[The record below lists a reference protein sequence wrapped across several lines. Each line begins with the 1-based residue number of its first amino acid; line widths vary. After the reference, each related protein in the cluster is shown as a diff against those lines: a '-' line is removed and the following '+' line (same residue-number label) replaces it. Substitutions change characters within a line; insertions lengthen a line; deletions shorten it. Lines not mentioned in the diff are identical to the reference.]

1 MSDVMRRD
9 FLGGSATWLAA
20 LAAPAVL
27 APAALAA
34 SPGSRIWSSAEIL
47 VGQSEAD
54 QAPATSIRCPLY
66 FANGH
71 YADAS
76 HSLDLGVF
84 PVQSDIV
91 WNGSTVV
98 PNLGESLAVNVA
110 AGTDGNAY
118 LLVGAEGS
126 VSGGTGVLSGISR
139 AIVRCKYKIAPTAG
153 TPLLIACVYCMVAL
167 VRH

>member
-1 MSDVMRRD
+1 MSNVMRRD
-9 FLGGSATWLAA
+9 FLGGSATLLGA
-20 LAAPAVL
+20 LVAPTVL
-27 APAALAA
+27 APAAWAA
-34 SPGSRIWSSAEIL
+34 AQGSRIWQSAEIL

-66 FANGH
+66 FANGQ
-71 YADAS
+71 YANAS

-84 PVQSDIV
+84 PVSSDIV
-91 WNGSTVV
+91 WNGVTVV
-98 PNLGESLAVNVA
+98 PNLGESLAVNGA
-110 AGTDGNAY
+110 AGTDGNTY

-126 VSGGTGVLSGISR
+126 VSNGSGVFSGVSKT
-139 AIVRCKYKIAPTAG
+139 IVRCKYKIAPSAG